1 MNTTLVAPATGKV
14 RWGYVLG
21 SLLAFLLLPPVIG
34 LPIVVAMVWRKSNAT
49 KSDYMLL
56 MLCIAVYLA
65 AINATKAPGGDGVNY
80 YVAYKNVPE
89 VGFIKSL
96 IYIYGIDYIE
106 NADKTQISG
115 EFMNGVYNYVGYYLT
130 FGHYTIFAAL
140 LTLADYILLFLG
152 LYRWAQSLR
161 RPHIPIVCG
170 VLIISFFYLFFQF
183 TLHIQKQFLAQC
195 IMMFVLGTYAQRGRM
210 TLRLWLVAACAVFTH
225 ASTWLFVPFLLYKPL
240 RRRLSK
246 TSLLMLA
253 VMLFLFIAYGTSF
266 MGDVAK
272 ETTSTVAYGA
282 QRFAN
287 SEGQVDAV
295 GSSMVLSQ
303 VLVIAVP
310 MALIVF
316 RQLWLRRRDA
326 INDSQAFMLN
336 IVMLL
341 LLAIVAMFNKPLARY
356 RYFMMLFAFMP
367 FVYPYLSNNSH
378 TRDFCLKAL
387 SFIMIGWFYWQFPR
401 MIWQFAS
408 EWQII
413 VYPPAVLIGLDPW
426 NV

>member
-1 MNTTLVAPATGKV
+1 MNTTLVAPATGRV

-21 SLLAFLLLPPVIG
+21 YLLVFLLLPPFVG
-34 LPIVVAMVWRKSNAT
+34 LPIFIYMVWKKNHASA
-49 KSDYMLL
+49 SDYMLL
-56 MLCIAVYLA
+56 MLCVAVYLA

-80 YVAYKNVPE
+80 YVAYKNVPKL
-89 VGFIKSL
+89 GFVKSL
-96 IYIYGIDYIE
+96 IYIYGIDYYH
-106 NADKTQISG
+106 DSSKTQISG

-130 FGHYTIFAAL
+130 GGHYNVFAAL
-140 LTLADYILLFLG
+140 LTLADYMLLFLG

-225 ASTWLFVPFLLYKPL
+225 ASTWLFVPFLLFKPL

-246 TSLLMLA
+246 TGLLVLA

-266 MGDVAK
+266 VGEVAK
-272 ETTSTVAYGA
+272 GSTSTMAYGA
-282 QRFAN
+282 QRFAS
-287 SEGQVDAV
+287 SEGDEDLASQ
-295 GSSMVLSQ
+295 MVLSQ

-367 FVYPYLSNNSH
+367 FVYPYLSNNSR

-401 MIWQFAS
+401 MVWHFAS
-408 EWQII
+408 EWQILTF
-413 VYPPAVLIGLDPW
+413 PPAVLIGLDPW
-426 NV
+426 SV